1 MGVEKR
7 SHEALL
13 IVDVQRDFCAGG
25 ALEAPNADA
34 ILPALNRHIA
44 EARAEGVTIYASRDW
59 HPRQTTHFKE
69 FGGEWPPHCVENTEG
84 AKFHPNLQL
93 PAETV
98 VISKGDDPAR
108 PGYSAF
114 DGKTDQG
121 RPLLDDLRA
130 RGITT
135 VKVAGLCT
143 DYCVKDTTLDALRGG
158 LDATVLTD
166 AIAAINVRPGDAER
180 ALEEMAAAGATIAR

>member
-1 MGVEKR
+1 MGAR
-7 SHEALL
+7 DHSHEALL
-13 IVDVQRDFCAGG
+13 VVDVQRDFCAGG

-44 EARAEGVTIYASRDW
+44 EARAKGATIYASRDW

-69 FGGEWPPHCVENTEG
+69 FGGEWPPHCVENSDG
-84 AKFHPNLQL
+84 AQFHPDLQL
-93 PAETV
+93 PAETI

-121 RPLLDDLRA
+121 RLLLDDLRA
-130 RGITT
+130 RGITKVT
-135 VKVAGLCT
+135 VAGLCT
-143 DYCVKDTTLDALRGG
+143 DYCVKATTLDALGGG

-180 ALEEMAAAGATIAR
+180 ALAEMAAAGATIVR

>member
-1 MGVEKR
+1 MGAR
-7 SHEALL
+7 DHSHEALL
-13 IVDVQRDFCAGG
+13 VVDVQRDFCAGG

-44 EARAEGVTIYASRDW
+44 EARAKGATIYASRDW

-69 FGGEWPPHCVENTEG
+69 FGGEWPPHCVENTDG
-84 AKFHPNLQL
+84 AQFHPDLQL
-93 PAETV
+93 PAETI

-121 RPLLDDLRA
+121 RLLLDDLRA
-130 RGITT
+130 RGITKVT
-135 VKVAGLCT
+135 VAGLCT
-143 DYCVKDTTLDALRGG
+143 DYCVKATTLDALGGG

-180 ALEEMAAAGATIAR
+180 ALAEMAAAGATIVR